1 MPTTGNGGLQ
11 GTAGGLRDRVAIV
24 TGAGD
29 GIGLGIARRFAREG
43 ATVVIAELDE
53 TTGAA
58 AAAGIESQLGGRS
71 LFVPTDVTDRAAVEA
86 VVDRTIEEFG
96 AVDVLVNNAWGGGSM
111 VRLEHSTDEQ
121 MEHGLRMAFW
131 AAYWSMLRCFP
142 HMRDAGGGSI
152 INICSLNG
160 VNAHPFTPE
169 YNVGKEALRTLTR
182 TAAREWARHGIR
194 ANAIC
199 PGAATATYRAVEQA
213 MPDMI
218 AEILSQVPMGY
229 MGDPERDIGGVAYF
243 LASDDS
249 RYLTGN
255 TLFADGGG
263 HINGVPWAPD
273 LPD

>member
-1 MPTTGNGGLQ
+1 MQARDTGGLE
-11 GTAGGLRDRVAIV
+11 GRVAIV
-24 TGAGD
+24 TGGGD

-43 ATVVIAELDE
+43 ATVVIGEIDE

-58 AAAGIESQLGGRS
+58 AAKAIDEDLGGRAV
-71 LFVPTDVTDRAAVEA
+71 FVPTDVTHRNTVEA
-86 VVDRTIEEFG
+86 LVDSTVEEFG
-96 AVDVLVNNAWGGGSM
+96 GVHVLVNNAWGGGSM
-111 VRLEHSTDEQ
+111 VRLEHSTEEQ
-121 MEHGLRMAFW
+121 MAHGLTMAFS
-131 AAYWSMLRCFP
+131 AAYWSMQGCFP

-169 YNVGKEALRTLTR
+169 YNVGKEALRALSR
-182 TAAREWARHGIR
+182 TAAREWARHAVR

-199 PGAATATYRAVEQA
+199 PGAATATYRAVEEA
-213 MPDMI
+213 MPEMI
-218 AEILSQVPMGY
+218 AEVLTQVPMGY

>member
-1 MPTTGNGGLQ
+1 MDTSNT
-11 GTAGGLRDRVAIV
+11 GGLRGRVAIV
-24 TGAGD
+24 TGAGE

-43 ATVVIAELDE
+43 ATVVIAEVDPSPG
-53 TTGAA
+53 GAA
-58 AAAGIESQLGGRS
+58 AEAIERELGGRS
-71 LFVPTDVTDRAAVEA
+71 LFVPTDVTDRDAVHE
-86 VVDRTIEEFG
+86 VVDRTMAELG
-96 AVDVLVNNAWGGGSM
+96 GVHVLVNNAWGGGSM

-142 HMRDAGGGSI
+142 IMRDQGGGSI

-182 TAAREWARHGIR
+182 SAAREWARHRIR
-194 ANAIC
+194 ANVIC
-199 PGAATATYRAVEQA
+199 PGAATATYRAVQEA
-213 MPDMI
+213 MPEMI

-229 MGDPERDIGGVAYF
+229 MGDPEEDIGGVAYF

>member
-1 MPTTGNGGLQ
+1 MAALDGK
-11 GTAGGLRDRVAIV
+11 VAIV

-29 GIGLGIARRFAREG
+29 GIGLGIARRFARDG
-43 ATVVIAELDE
+43 ATVVLAEVNPE
-53 TTGAA
+53 SGAA
-58 AAAGIESQLGGRS
+58 AATALQALGATAR
-71 LFVPTDVTDRAAVEA
+71 FVPTDVTDRDAVEA
-86 VVDRTIEEFG
+86 AVDATLEEFG
-96 AVDVLVNNAWGGGSM
+96 RVDVLVNNAWGGGTM
-111 VRLEHSTDEQ
+111 VRLEHSTEEQ
-121 MEHGLRMAFW
+121 MEHGLRMAFY

-142 HMRDAGGGSI
+142 SMRDGGGGSI

-194 ANAIC
+194 ANVIC

-213 MPDMI
+213 MPETI
-218 AEILSQVPMGY
+218 AQILTLVPMGY
-229 MGDPERDIGGVAYF
+229 MGDPERDIGGVAAF
-243 LASDDS
+243 LAGDDS
-249 RYLTGN
+249 RYVTGN

>member
-1 MPTTGNGGLQ
+1 MSSLDGK
-11 GTAGGLRDRVAIV
+11 VAIV

-29 GIGLGIARRFAREG
+29 GIGLGIARRFARDG
-43 ATVVIAELDE
+43 ATVVIAELDPE
-53 TTGAA
+53 TGAA
-58 AAAGIESQLGGRS
+58 AAEALETLGATAR
-71 LFVPTDVTDRAAVEA
+71 FVPTDVTDRDAVEA
-86 VVDRTIEEFG
+86 AVDATLEEFG
-96 AVDVLVNNAWGGGSM
+96 RVDVLVNNAWGGGTM

-121 MEHGLRMAFW
+121 MAHGLRMAFY

-142 HMRDAGGGSI
+142 AMRDAGTGSI

-194 ANAIC
+194 ANVIC

-213 MPDMI
+213 MPEMI
-218 AEILSQVPMGY
+218 AQILAQVPMGY
-229 MGDPERDIGGVAYF
+229 MGDPERDIGGVAAF
-243 LASDDS
+243 LAGDDS
-249 RYLTGN
+249 RYVTGN